1 MDYEKTMPFSGN
13 MEKALEV
20 ARNVF
25 IQHNF
30 QIVRGSDSEVEL
42 TGPGMLSSR
51 QNPLVGISRV
61 CIRRTSGELSIEAEF
76 GGIRKLTKYLV
87 FFIVG
92 MAIFFL
98 VVFGIIFSRQGQ
110 PANKIIL
117 IALAPFIPWPV
128 IIPLM
133 AIWMKSRTS
142 KALDTLVKNMIALG
156 REGQ

>member
-20 ARNVF
+20 AKNVF

-30 QIVRGSDSEVEL
+30 QIVRDSDTEVEL

-61 CIRRTSGELSIEAEF
+61 CIRGTSGNLSIEAEF

-87 FFIVG
+87 LFIVG

-98 VVFGIIFSRQGQ
+98 VFFGIILPKQGQ
-110 PANKIIL
+110 PADKIIL
-117 IALAPFIPWPV
+117 ISLAPFIPWPV

-133 AIWMKSRTS
+133 AMWMKSRTAKS
-142 KALDTLVKNMIALG
+142 LDILTNNMIALG
-156 REGQ
+156 REG